1 MNEKK
6 ILCIVDSMDTGGS
19 ETMLMKI
26 YRQIVAYNIKLD
38 FIVLSNKNGFYDN
51 EIIKLG
57 GYLHDLSGI
66 PSHNH
71 PIRRLKAIYNF
82 FASHNYEYVLVP
94 TSNFYRSLYALMAKL
109 AGVQTVA
116 IRSTNSSTC
125 MGEFAD
131 FVERRL
137 QFIPRIS
144 SHIRFAPSKLAGDFL
159 FGCNSDY
166 YILHNGIDI
175 GQFSYREDI
184 RKFKRKQLGLEDK
197 IVVGHIGRFSKQ
209 KNHKFLI
216 DVFYEF
222 YKQNKNTAL
231 LLIGDGELKTE
242 IKNQVDVLG
251 LSNYVIFLG
260 VRQDISELFMS
271 MDIFLFP
278 SLYEG
283 MPNVVIEAQATG
295 LPCVISDSIT
305 SECKVTSLV
314 HFQSIKGDSKIWS
327 DDMNKILSKNVTNR
341 ECFADELKMS
351 GYDITYVA
359 NFFIEKMGL

>member
-1 MNEKK
+1 MNEKRV
-6 ILCIVDSMDTGGS
+6 LCIVDSMDTGGS

-38 FIVLSNKNGFYDN
+38 FIVLSNKKGFYND

-57 GYLHDLSGI
+57 GYLHDLSEI
-66 PSHNH
+66 PSHHH
-71 PIRRLKAIYNF
+71 PIRRLKAIYDF
-82 FASHNYEYVLVP
+82 FVSHNYEYVLVP

-131 FVERRL
+131 FVQRRL

-144 SHIRFAPSKLAGDFL
+144 SHVRFAPSKLAGDFL

-175 GQFSYREDI
+175 GQFSYNEDI
-184 RKFKRKQLGLEDK
+184 RKFKRKELGVEDK
-197 IVVGHIGRFSKQ
+197 IVIGHIGRFSKQ
-209 KNHKFLI
+209 KNHDFLI
-216 DVFYEF
+216 DIFYEF
-222 YKQNKNTAL
+222 QKQNKKAVL
-231 LLIGDGELKTE
+231 LLIGDGELKKE
-242 IKNQVDVLG
+242 IKDKVDFLG
-251 LSNYVIFLG
+251 LSDYVIFLG

-271 MDIFLFP
+271 MDIFVFP
-278 SLYEG
+278 SFYEG

-295 LPCVISDSIT
+295 LPCVISDCIT
-305 SECKVTSLV
+305 SECRVTSLV
-314 HFQSIKGDSKIWS
+314 HFQSLKGNSKIWS
-327 DDMNKILSKNVTNR
+327 DYMNKILSTNVVNR

-359 NFFIEKMGL
+359 DFFREKMGL